1 MRHALYRCAT
11 TAAYTISIVGMDP
24 MSSCTRWIRKLGH
37 SNQLLTVTPC
47 LKLLPSFI
55 VAHLDRVCE
64 TGGHLRSG
72 SEPGSLDEESC
83 IFLVLSSGHR
93 TSWSSRTSRGPTFR
107 KFRIFFQRTHLK
119 IKLTIVIWAS
129 ILIPKSTMYLTLVW
143 KTCCTFLKKMY
154 LLSAWSSSTDRTICF
169 I

>member
-1 MRHALYRCAT
+1 MLHFHEGRKLRTHNWDDREEQKSPAPGGIWTHDLSVMRHALYRCAT

-107 KFRIFFQRTHLK
+107 KFRIFFSK
-119 IKLTIVIWAS
+119 N
-129 ILIPKSTMYLTLVW
+129 
-143 KTCCTFLKKMY
+143 TFKN
-154 LLSAWSSSTDRTICF
+154 
-169 I
+169 